1 MKKFTLYVGLN
12 DKDTKTQL
20 VSTLEAYKVINNV
33 LLQYVDGATIFEARG
48 IYKHDDGTFTTENTF
63 RIELLFVE
71 TEIGLQ
77 RDGLDPVFVHIP
89 QVSFDIGMPHVVQS
103 LHVIPHLPVML
114 FILAG
119 KLEINDDETLSIS
132 HHAVW
137 ASALYYALLA
147 AIQDGTLVE

>member
-71 TEIGLQ
+71 TETVKEIVKVLKAMLNQ
-77 RDGLDPVFVHIP
+77 ESIA
-89 QVSFDIGMPHVVQS
+89 VQ
-103 LHVIPHLPVML
+103 H
-114 FILAG
+114 
-119 KLEINDDETLSIS
+119 EI
-132 HHAVW
+132 
-137 ASALYYALLA
+137 
-147 AIQDGTLVE
+147 VESELW

>member
-1 MKKFTLYVGLN
+1 MDKFTLYLGLN

-71 TEIGLQ
+71 TETVKEIVKVLKAMLNQ
-77 RDGLDPVFVHIP
+77 ESIA
-89 QVSFDIGMPHVVQS
+89 VQ
-103 LHVIPHLPVML
+103 H
-114 FILAG
+114 
-119 KLEINDDETLSIS
+119 EI
-132 HHAVW
+132 
-137 ASALYYALLA
+137 
-147 AIQDGTLVE
+147 VESELW

>member
-33 LLQYVDGATIFEARG
+33 LLQYVDGATIFEAKG

-71 TEIGLQ
+71 TETVKEIVKVLKAMLNQ
-77 RDGLDPVFVHIP
+77 ESIA
-89 QVSFDIGMPHVVQS
+89 VQ
-103 LHVIPHLPVML
+103 H
-114 FILAG
+114 
-119 KLEINDDETLSIS
+119 EI
-132 HHAVW
+132 
-137 ASALYYALLA
+137 
-147 AIQDGTLVE
+147 VESELW

>member
-20 VSTLEAYKVINNV
+20 ISTLEAYKVINNV

-71 TEIGLQ
+71 TETVKEIVKVLKAMLNQ
-77 RDGLDPVFVHIP
+77 ESIA
-89 QVSFDIGMPHVVQS
+89 VQ
-103 LHVIPHLPVML
+103 H
-114 FILAG
+114 
-119 KLEINDDETLSIS
+119 EI
-132 HHAVW
+132 
-137 ASALYYALLA
+137 
-147 AIQDGTLVE
+147 VESELW